1 VLVIATSVLLGVILG
16 VWLQLAWRA
25 SPLWTLPELGDEA
38 PDAMGAWPRLSV
50 VVACRNEEAGLERA
64 LTSVL
69 AQDYPGLEVVVV
81 DDRSDDATGTILRD
95 LGQRHAALTL
105 ERVETLPAGWLG
117 KTNALHRGA
126 ARARGEW
133 LLFTD
138 ADVVFAPG
146 ALRRAVAWA
155 TREALGHA
163 VAFPRF
169 VAPGLLERA
178 FVSLFGLFLVSN
190 QRVGELRR
198 AGSAGYIGIG
208 AFNLVR
214 RDAYDAIG
222 GHERL
227 RLEVADD
234 LKLGLVL
241 RRSGVRQGCVLA
253 GAQVT
258 VRWQAGFAASMRG
271 LVKNFFAGC
280 EYSWVEALRA
290 GLGLPLIATFPAL
303 SLVLAPSLPWL
314 LPNAG
319 TRLLALAALAVPVAL
334 HGVAARRLAG
344 GAGYEGVLLP
354 FASVCL
360 GAVALASALVATT
373 RGAIIWRGTRYPL
386 RDLDAACVREADW
399 PRAPAPGALRAT
411 AR

>member
-1 VLVIATSVLLGVILG
+1 VLVIATSVVLGGILAM
-16 VWLQLAWRA
+16 WLQLAWRA
-25 SPLWTLPELGDEA
+25 SPLWTLPELGDEP
-38 PDAMGAWPRLSV
+38 PDVPAGGAWPRLSV
-50 VVACRNEEAGLERA
+50 VVACRNEESGVERA

-95 LGQRHAALTL
+95 LGARHAALTL
-105 ERVETLPAGWLG
+105 ERVETLPPGWLG

-155 TREALGHA
+155 TRAALGHA
-163 VAFPRF
+163 VALPRF

-198 AGSAGYIGIG
+198 PASAGYIGIG

-222 GHERL
+222 GHTRL

-241 RRSGVRQGCVLA
+241 RRSGVRQGCLLA
-253 GAQVT
+253 GDQVS
-258 VRWQAGFAASMRG
+258 VRWQSGFAASMRG

-280 EYSWVEALRA
+280 EYGWVQALRA

-303 SLVLAPSLPWL
+303 SLVLAPSLL
-314 LPNAG
+314 LPNLGA
-319 TRLLALAALAVPVAL
+319 RLLALAALAVPVAL

-344 GAGYEGVLLP
+344 GVGYEGVLLP

-360 GAVALASALVATT
+360 GAVALASALAATI
-373 RGAIIWRGTRYPL
+373 RGAVIWRGTRYAL
-386 RDLDAACVREADW
+386 SDLDAACVREADW
-399 PRAPAPGALRAT
+399 PPTRAPG
-411 AR
+411 

>member
-1 VLVIATSVLLGVILG
+1 MWELVPSVVLGGILVL
-16 VWLQLAWRA
+16 WLQVAWRA
-25 SPLWTLPELGDEA
+25 SPLWTLPELGDE
-38 PDAMGAWPRLSV
+38 PDDLPAWPRLSV
-50 VVACRNEEAGLERA
+50 VVACRNEEAGVERA

-69 AQDYPGLEVVVV
+69 AQDYPGLQVVVV
-81 DDRSDDATGTILRD
+81 DDRSEDATPTILRA
-95 LGQRHAALTL
+95 LAARHAALIV
-105 ERVETLPAGWLG
+105 ERVDALPAGWLG

-155 TREALGHA
+155 TRDGLGHA
-163 VAFPRF
+163 VALPRF

-190 QRVGELRR
+190 QRVGELGR
-198 AGSAGYIGIG
+198 AGSAGFIGIG

-214 RDAYDAIG
+214 RDAYEAIG
-222 GHERL
+222 GHTRL

-253 GAQVT
+253 GAQVS
-258 VRWQAGFAASMRG
+258 VRWQSGFVASMRG
-271 LVKNFFAGC
+271 LVKNLFAGC
-280 EYSWVEALRA
+280 EYRWPEALRA
-290 GLGLPLIATFPAL
+290 GLGLPIIAAVPL
-303 SLVLAPSLPWL
+303 VSLVCALRWPWL
-314 LPNAG
+314 LPNTGA
-319 TRLLALAALAVPVAL
+319 RLLALAALVVPVAL
-334 HGVAARRLAG
+334 HGTTARRLAG

-360 GAVALASALVATT
+360 AGVALVSALAATARGAV
-373 RGAIIWRGTRYPL
+373 IWRGTRYSL
-386 RDLDAACVREADW
+386 RELDAACVRDADW
-399 PRAPAPGALRAT
+399 PRARAPGSKPAAER
-411 AR
+411 